1 MKIRTSVILAIAGI
15 MALMNALDVCAQTYV
30 NQPPAGQA
38 QPAPSGARFTA
49 AQLDQMLAPIALY
62 PDALLGQ
69 ILMASTYPLEIVEAD
84 RWVKSP
90 RNAAL
95 TGSDLDNALKSQPWD
110 PSVKSLVPFPQILH
124 MMDNNLSW
132 TEQLGDA
139 FLAEQPAVMDSV
151 QHLRKEAEAAG
162 NLRSTHYET
171 VTTEGSEIIIEPA
184 EPDIVFVPVYDPF
197 VVFGA
202 WPFPAFPP
210 FFFPGF
216 FDVDVVVV
224 GGVGF
229 FGVDIDRPFWGWN
242 RWDWD
247 RHEIFVDRDRFNEIN
262 VNQPPIDRDTWRHDP
277 FHRHGVPYR
286 DEQTRDRFQAGGRM
300 PNTNRFRGYPM
311 AEAPQPRP
319 GLEQRRPG
327 LEQPRPGPERGREA
341 APREFRAPQARAPSP
356 PAFESYG
363 RGEDVRTQS
372 ERGYASRHSAPMTG
386 GRMPRFA
393 PRGSGRRFNEGNSG
407 FSMPQHR

>member
-262 VNQPPIDRDTWRHDP
+262 VSRLLIAIRGAMILFTGTASHIVTSRRGTGSRREAECPIQTVFAATRWLKRRNPDP
-277 FHRHGVPYR
+277 
-286 DEQTRDRFQAGGRM
+286 DWSNAGLDWS
-300 PNTNRFRGYPM
+300 N
-311 AEAPQPRP
+311 
-319 GLEQRRPG
+319 
-327 LEQPRPGPERGREA
+327 PGPALKE
-341 APREFRAPQARAPSP
+341 
-356 PAFESYG
+356 
-363 RGEDVRTQS
+363 
-372 ERGYASRHSAPMTG
+372 G
-386 GRMPRFA
+386 GKRLR
-393 PRGSGRRFNEGNSG
+393 GNSG
-407 FSMPQHR
+407 RLRLARPRRRLSNHTGAEKTSALNPNAVTPAVIRRP